1 MATLTREIARE
12 LVREGGLDV
21 IIPDTYTKID
31 AEAFKD
37 KGITGVEIPDS
48 IITIENNAFAGN

>member
-1 MATLTREIARE
+1 MSSFQIRT
-12 LVREGGLDV
+12 
-21 IIPDTYTKID
+21 PKID